1 MKQPRIQQA
10 LDLNLIPLIN
20 AYATVTTPDLD
31 VGQLLVLAAINRVC
45 DPGSRN
51 KIGAWYGKTI
61 LPSLFTIPLTR
72 VTGQRFRDA
81 MNRLPLSAIPR
92 IEEDLWEKP
101 MDRFGIPLDWLIY
114 DTTNFF
120 SYLAEQTPSD
130 LYEKGN
136 NKASKHHLRQVG
148 LAVSVVRGLGLPLIH
163 EIYGG
168 SEHDGPL
175 FPTAISRTI
184 ERVRKL
190 SRGEVEELT
199 VVFDKGNN
207 SFGNIQLTFRA
218 LRPRVITISP

>member
-1 MKQPRIQQA
+1 MKQPCIQQA

-31 VGQLLVLAAINRVC
+31 VGQLLVLAATNRVC
-45 DPGSRN
+45 DPGSKN

-61 LPSLFTIPLTR
+61 LPCLFTIPVTP

-101 MDRFGIPLDWLIY
+101 MDSFGIPLDWLIY

-136 NKASKHHLRQVG
+136 NKASLSAGRVG
-148 LAVSVVRGLGLPLIH
+148 GVGCQ
-163 EIYGG
+163 
-168 SEHDGPL
+168 
-175 FPTAISRTI
+175 RT
-184 ERVRKL
+184 
-190 SRGEVEELT
+190 GAAADT
-199 VVFDKGNN
+199 
-207 SFGNIQLTFRA
+207 
-218 LRPRVITISP
+218 